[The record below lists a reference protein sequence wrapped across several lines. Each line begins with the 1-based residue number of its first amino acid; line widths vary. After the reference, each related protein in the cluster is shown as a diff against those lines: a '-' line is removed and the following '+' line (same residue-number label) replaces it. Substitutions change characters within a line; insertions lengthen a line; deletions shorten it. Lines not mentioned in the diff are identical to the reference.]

1 MTSRPVYTWT
11 RDLHL
16 YVGLFISPFLLVFAV
31 SVLFLNHAK
40 VNTGNWTSTETIQAV
55 AIPPGIETAQGP
67 AGIAAAKAILEQ
79 VHLDGEIGFTRF
91 SRSTRHFIFPVS
103 KPGLEANVDVDVAA
117 GTATVKRRRTSLM
130 ETLAY
135 LHKMPGPHNVNI
147 RGNWFETRVWGWFA
161 DLTIYLTLFIT
172 ISGLYIW
179 WALRTERR
187 IGLAMLA
194 AGVLTFVGFLNALLH

>member
-1 MTSRPVYTWT
+1 MTHRSVYTWT

-16 YVGLFISPFLLVFAV
+16 YVGLFISPFLLVFSV

-40 VNTGNWTSTETIQAV
+40 VDTGQWTSTETVQPV
-55 AIPPGIETAQGP
+55 QIPQGIETAQGP
-67 AGIAAAKAILEQ
+67 AAIAAAKAIRAQ
-79 VHLDGEIGFTRF
+79 VQLDGEVGFTRF

-103 KPGLEANVDVDVAA
+103 KPGLEANVDVDVSA
-117 GTATVKRRRTSLM
+117 GSATVKRRRTGVM
-130 ETLAY
+130 EALAY

-147 RGNWFETRVWGWFA
+147 RGNWFGTRVWGLFA

-179 WALRTERR
+179 WALRAERR

-194 AGVLTFVGFLNALLH
+194 AGALTFVGFLNALLH